1 MSLTIPAIE
10 MLLHAIIAGL
20 QRNDV
25 STPVFKATE
34 KMSMKR
40 GRLRMTSFWVMISRV
55 WLPIAYVVVALT
67 ILMPGIINVYVS
79 KN

>member
-20 QRNDV
+20 QRDAV
-25 STPVFKATE
+25 STPVFKASD
-34 KMSMKR
+34 KMSLKR
-40 GRLRMTSFWVMISRV
+40 GRWRMASFWVMLSRV
-55 WLPIAYVVVALT
+55 WLPIIYVVVALT

-79 KN
+79 KS

>member
-20 QRNDV
+20 QRDNV
-25 STPVFKATE
+25 STPVFKASD
-34 KMSMKR
+34 KMSVKR
-40 GRLRMTSFWVMISRV
+40 GHWRTASFWVMISRV
-55 WLPIAYVVVALT
+55 WVPIVYGVVALT